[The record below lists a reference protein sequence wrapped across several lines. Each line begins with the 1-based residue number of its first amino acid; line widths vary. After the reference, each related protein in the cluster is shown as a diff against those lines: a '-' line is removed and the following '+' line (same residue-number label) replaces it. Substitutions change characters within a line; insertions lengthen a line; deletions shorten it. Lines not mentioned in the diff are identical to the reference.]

1 MEVPV
6 GVFVGVFV
14 GVEVAPSVGDG
25 VAVFVG
31 VFEGV
36 EVGVG
41 KPLTTIC
48 PPVTLHGAVC
58 VPVRINWHLV
68 IIRLLEPFAKPW
80 KVMSNRGPLPVNG
93 FKTLHVAIV
102 IADARHVPPPVQEA
116 LVAQMVPALLPPA
129 HVLLPRF
136 VTGEQP
142 VLNGARVTAVACTA
156 VALS

>member
-1 MEVPV
+1 M

-14 GVEVAPSVGDG
+14 GVEVALSVGEG

-31 VFEGV
+31 VSEGV

-41 KPLTTIC
+41 KPLTMIC

-68 IIRLLEPFAKPW
+68 TIRLLVPFAKPW

-93 FKTLHVAIV
+93 FDTLHVATV
-102 IADARHVPPPVQEA
+102 IADARHVPPPVQVA
-116 LVAQMVPALLPPA
+116 LVVQMLPAALPPA
-129 HVLLPRF
+129 HVLLARF
-136 VTGEQP
+136 VTGVQP
-142 VLNGARVTAVACTA
+142 VLNGARVTAVACTT